1 MWRSVQRRITV
12 PFVALLLCSMGIL
25 GVYLVHLARDSQVE
39 GLRSR
44 LETEARLVAAA
55 SVSGFLDADPAGA
68 LEELAGG
75 LAEGTGSR
83 LTIIAADGTVL
94 SDSEADPRSMGNHLD
109 RLEVARALD
118 SGLGEST
125 RYSTT
130 LDQKFM
136 YVAVPVLSEGEVLGI
151 ARAALSFSAVE
162 ASVERMTRAIIIA
175 LLIATA
181 AVVLAAALIGRVISS
196 PLRRMTIAA
205 QGMAA
210 GALDQKVEVG
220 SSDELGRLA
229 HAFNEM
235 SLSLKE
241 RLDTITEERGKLAAM
256 LAAMTDGVMMTDAGG
271 TVTLANRAA
280 ERLFRL
286 GKEPVLGRSLIEV
299 TRDHQIDGV
308 LKRCLMEGKEQTL
321 AVETGAPQRF
331 LRVVAVPLAGGSLAG
346 ALLLVQDLTELK
358 SLQTVRQ
365 EFVGNVTHELKTPL
379 ASIKAM
385 AETLRDVD
393 DPKTAEG
400 FLVRIDAEVDRMT
413 RMITELTELSRIET
427 GQADLKVAAVS
438 PGELVEEVIARFRHF
453 ADTAKVDLGSRVAP
467 GLAPVYAD
475 RGRVEQAL
483 GNLVHNAIK
492 FTPEGGRVT
501 VSVGMEEGKL
511 AVAVTDT
518 GIGIP
523 ADDLPRVFE
532 RFYKVD
538 RARSGGGTGLGL
550 AIARH
555 VALAHGG
562 DIRVQSTE
570 GRGSTFILTL
580 PAAGDSR

>member
-1 MWRSVQRRITV
+1 M

-501 VSVGMEEGKL
+501 VSVGMEEGKV

>member
-94 SDSEADPRSMGNHLD
+94 SDSEADPRSMGNHLN

-280 ERLFRL
+280 EKLFRL

-308 LKRCLMEGKEQTL
+308 LKRSLREGKEQTL

-467 GLAPVYAD
+467 GLAPVYVD

-492 FTPEGGRVT
+492 FTPSGGSVD
-501 VSVGMEEGKL
+501 VSAEARADDVL
-511 AVAVTDT
+511 IAVRDT
-518 GIGIP
+518 GVGIP
-523 ADDLPRVFE
+523 AASLPRIFE
-532 RFYKVD
+532 RFYKAD

-550 AIARH
+550 AIAKH
-555 VALAHGG
+555 IVQAHGG
-562 DIRVQSTE
+562 RIWAESVE
-570 GRGSTFILTL
+570 GQGSTFYFTL
-580 PAAGDSR
+580 RLPD

>member
-1 MWRSVQRRITV
+1 M

-94 SDSEADPRSMGNHLD
+94 SDSEAAPRSMGNHLA

-280 ERLFRL
+280 EKLFRL

-467 GLAPVYAD
+467 GLAPVYVD

-501 VSVGMEEGKL
+501 VSVGMEEGKV

>member
-1 MWRSVQRRITV
+1 V

-280 ERLFRL
+280 EKLFRL

-467 GLAPVYAD
+467 GLAPVYVD

-501 VSVGMEEGKL
+501 VSVGMEEGKV